1 VVNLDM
7 PDEAQT
13 YLHRA
18 GRTGR
23 AGRSGTAISIVTAG
37 ETQYIEKCE
46 KALKITM
53 QKKQMV
59 RGEMADKNLRK
70 PSPKEQANQSVK
82 VKQPGITK

>member
-1 VVNLDM
+1 LDR
-7 PDEAQT
+7 D
-13 YLHRA
+13 

-23 AGRSGTAISIVTAG
+23 AGRSGTAISMVTDG

-59 RGEMADKNLRK
+59 KGEMADKKVGR
-70 PSPKEQANQSVK
+70 PSTQPQRPHALK
-82 VKQPGITK
+82 VKKTDIKK

>member
-1 VVNLDM
+1 M
-7 PDEAQT
+7 PDDAQT

-23 AGRSGTAISIVTAG
+23 AGHSGTAISIVTVG

-59 RGEMADKNLRK
+59 RGEMTDKKVRQTQK
-70 PSPKEQANQSVK
+70 VQPVK
-82 VKQPGITK
+82 VKQPDIKK